1 MSTSNVKTILA
12 IQNDE
17 TDPPH
22 LVGRWLMELG
32 FEIRILRAYAGES
45 VPNTVPENIAGVIPL
60 GGHMGALDDHIA
72 PWLPNERALLAD
84 AIARNIPVFAI
95 CLGTQLL
102 AAAIG
107 GKVTRAKIVEIGA
120 KEIFPSDAAASDAI
134 FNFSGSLPVTQWHED
149 EVSVL
154 PPGAVTLA
162 SSPACANQIYR
173 VGQNSYGVQFHPEA
187 DLGIVAK
194 WEEHADNAFQTS
206 GITSALPEY
215 QAKVDE
221 ITATWRPFIQAWGA
235 KVLSQDRFIKF

>member
-1 MSTSNVKTILA
+1 MSTSAQKIILA

-32 FEIRILRAYAGES
+32 FEIKILRAYAGEN
-45 VPNTVPENIAGVIPL
+45 VPSSVPENIAGVIPL
-60 GGHMGALDDHIA
+60 GGHMGALDDDIA

-84 AIARNIPVFAI
+84 AVARNVPVFAI

-102 AAAIG
+102 AAALG

-120 KEIFPSDAAASDAI
+120 KEIFPSESAISDSI
-134 FNFSGSLPVTQWHED
+134 FNFEGSLPVTQWHED
-149 EVSVL
+149 EVSTL

-173 VGQNSYGVQFHPEA
+173 VGENSYGVQFHPEA
-187 DLGIVAK
+187 DLAIVAK
-194 WEEHADNAFQTS
+194 WEEHADHAFQTS
-206 GITSALPEY
+206 GVSSALPEY

-221 ITATWRPFIQAWGA
+221 ITSTWRPFIQAWGL
-235 KVLSQDRFIKF
+235 KVLSHTN

>member
-1 MSTSNVKTILA
+1 MSTFAAKTILA

-22 LVGRWLMELG
+22 LVGRWLMEIG
-32 FEIRILRAYAGES
+32 FEVKILRAYDGES

-120 KEIFPSDAAASDAI
+120 KEIFPSEAAASDSI

-215 QAKVDE
+215 QAKVAE
-221 ITATWRPFIQAWGA
+221 ITATWQPFIQAWGA

>member
-1 MSTSNVKTILA
+1 MTTLAAKTILA

-32 FEIRILRAYAGES
+32 FEIKILRAYAGEF
-45 VPNTVPENIAGVIPL
+45 VPPTVPENIAGVIPL

-84 AIARNIPVFAI
+84 AIAREIPVFAI

-102 AAAIG
+102 AEAIG
-107 GKVTRAKIVEIGA
+107 GKVARAKIVEIGA
-120 KEIFPSDAAASDAI
+120 KEIFPSAAAAADSI
-134 FNFSGSLPVTQWHED
+134 FNFTGSLPVTQWHED
-149 EVSVL
+149 EVSIL
-154 PPGAVTLA
+154 PPGAVALA

-173 VGQNSYGVQFHPEA
+173 VGKNSYGVQFHPEA
-187 DLGIVAK
+187 DLAIVAK
-194 WEEHADNAFQTS
+194 WEEHADHAFQTS
-206 GITSALPEY
+206 GVTSALPEY

-221 ITATWRPFIQAWGA
+221 ITATWRPFIQAWGM
-235 KVLSQDRFIKF
+235 KVLSHSK

>member
-1 MSTSNVKTILA
+1 MSTSAQKIILA

-32 FEIRILRAYAGES
+32 FEIKILRAYAGEN
-45 VPNTVPENIAGVIPL
+45 VPSSVPENIAGVIPL
-60 GGHMGALDDHIA
+60 GGHMGALDDDIA

-84 AIARNIPVFAI
+84 AVARNVPVFAI

-102 AAAIG
+102 AAALG

-120 KEIFPSDAAASDAI
+120 KEIFPSKSAISDSI
-134 FNFSGSLPVTQWHED
+134 FNFQGSLPVTQWHED
-149 EVSVL
+149 EVSTL

-162 SSPACANQIYR
+162 SSPACTNQIYR
-173 VGQNSYGVQFHPEA
+173 VGENSYGVQFHPEA
-187 DLGIVAK
+187 DLAIVAK
-194 WEEHADNAFQTS
+194 WEEHADHAFQTS
-206 GITSALPEY
+206 GVSSALPEY

-221 ITATWRPFIQAWGA
+221 ITSTWRPFIQAWGL
-235 KVLSQDRFIKF
+235 KVLSHTN

>member
-1 MSTSNVKTILA
+1 MSTTAQKIILA

-32 FEIRILRAYAGES
+32 FEIKILRAYAGES
-45 VPNTVPENIAGVIPL
+45 VPNSVPENIAGVIPL
-60 GGHMGALDDHIA
+60 GGHMGALDDDIA
-72 PWLPNERALLAD
+72 PWLANERALLAD
-84 AIARNIPVFAI
+84 AVARNIPVFAI

-102 AAAIG
+102 AAALG

-120 KEIFPSDAAASDAI
+120 KEIFPNESAISDSI
-134 FNFSGSLPVTQWHED
+134 FNFEGSLPVTQWHED
-149 EVSVL
+149 EVSTL

-173 VGQNSYGVQFHPEA
+173 VGENSYGVQFHPEA
-187 DLGIVAK
+187 DLAIVAK
-194 WEEHADNAFQTS
+194 WEEHADHAFQTS

-215 QAKVDE
+215 AKRVE
-221 ITATWRPFIQAWGA
+221 AITATWRPFIQAWGL
-235 KVLSQDRFIKF
+235 KVLSQSK

>member
-1 MSTSNVKTILA
+1 MSTPTKKTILA

-32 FEIRILRAYAGES
+32 FEIKILRAYAGEK
-45 VPNTVPENIAGVIPL
+45 VPSSVPENISALIPL
-60 GGHMGALDDHIA
+60 GGHMGALDDHLA

-84 AIARNIPVFAI
+84 AIAKNIPVFAI

-102 AAAIG
+102 AAALG
-107 GKVTRAKIVEIGA
+107 GKVTRAQIVEIGA
-120 KEIFPSDAAASDAI
+120 KEIFPSNSAISDSI
-134 FNFSGSLPVTQWHED
+134 FNFQGPLPVTQWHED
-149 EVSVL
+149 EVSIL

-173 VGQNSYGVQFHPEA
+173 VGENSYGVQFHPEA
-187 DLGIVAK
+187 DLSIVAK
-194 WEEHADNAFQTS
+194 WEEHADHAFQSS
-206 GITSALPEY
+206 GISSALPQY

-221 ITATWRPFIQAWGA
+221 ITSTWRPFIQAWGM
-235 KVLSQDRFIKF
+235 KVLSHTN

>member
-32 FEIRILRAYAGES
+32 FEIKILRAYAGES
-45 VPNTVPENIAGVIPL
+45 VPSAVPENIAGVIPL
-60 GGHMGALDDHIA
+60 GGHMGALDDHVA

-120 KEIFPSDAAASDAI
+120 K
-134 FNFSGSLPVTQWHED
+134 
-149 EVSVL
+149 
-154 PPGAVTLA
+154 
-162 SSPACANQIYR
+162 
-173 VGQNSYGVQFHPEA
+173 
-187 DLGIVAK
+187 
-194 WEEHADNAFQTS
+194 
-206 GITSALPEY
+206 
-215 QAKVDE
+215 
-221 ITATWRPFIQAWGA
+221 
-235 KVLSQDRFIKF
+235 

>member
-1 MSTSNVKTILA
+1 MSTFGAKTILA

-32 FEIRILRAYAGES
+32 FEIKILRAYGGES
-45 VPNTVPENIAGVIPL
+45 VPNAVPENIAGVIPL

-72 PWLPNERALLAD
+72 PWLANERALLAD

-102 AAAIG
+102 AEATG

-120 KEIFPSDAAASDAI
+120 KEIFPSDAASSDSI
-134 FNFSGSLPVTQWHED
+134 FNFSGPLPVTQWHED

-154 PPGAVTLA
+154 PPGAVSLA

-173 VGQNSYGVQFHPEA
+173 VGENSYGVQFHPEA

-206 GITSALPEY
+206 GIASALPEY
-215 QAKVDE
+215 QSRVDE
-221 ITATWRPFIQAWGA
+221 ITATWKPFIQAWGM
-235 KVLSQDRFIKF
+235 KVLSHTK

>member
-32 FEIRILRAYAGES
+32 FEIKILRAYAGES
-45 VPNTVPENIAGVIPL
+45 VPSTVPENIAGVIPL

-84 AIARNIPVFAI
+84 AIVRNIPVFAI

-102 AAAIG
+102 AAATG

-215 QAKVDE
+215 QTKVDE
-221 ITATWRPFIQAWGA
+221 ITATWQPFIQAWGA

>member
-1 MSTSNVKTILA
+1 MSTFGAKTILA

-32 FEIRILRAYAGES
+32 FEIKILRAYGGEC
-45 VPNTVPENIAGVIPL
+45 VPNAVPENIAGVIPL

-72 PWLPNERALLAD
+72 PWLANERALLAD

-102 AAAIG
+102 AEATG

-120 KEIFPSDAAASDAI
+120 KEIFPRDAASSDSI
-134 FNFSGSLPVTQWHED
+134 FNFSGPLPVTQWHED

-154 PPGAVTLA
+154 PPGAVSLA

-173 VGQNSYGVQFHPEA
+173 VGENSYGVQFHPEA

-206 GITSALPEY
+206 GIASALPEY
-215 QAKVDE
+215 QSRVDE
-221 ITATWRPFIQAWGA
+221 ITATWKPFIQAWGM
-235 KVLSQDRFIKF
+235 KVLSHTK

>member
-1 MSTSNVKTILA
+1 MTTLATKTILA

-32 FEIRILRAYAGES
+32 FEIKILRAYAGEF
-45 VPNTVPENIAGVIPL
+45 VTPAVPENIAGVIPL

-84 AIARNIPVFAI
+84 AIAREIPVFAI

-102 AAAIG
+102 AEAIG

-120 KEIFPSDAAASDAI
+120 KEIFPSVAAASDSI
-134 FNFSGSLPVTQWHED
+134 FNFAGPLPVTQWHED
-149 EVSVL
+149 EVSIL
-154 PPGAVTLA
+154 PPGAITLA

-173 VGQNSYGVQFHPEA
+173 VGENSYGVQFHPEA
-187 DLGIVAK
+187 DLAIVAK
-194 WEEHADNAFQTS
+194 WEEHADHAFQTS
-206 GITSALPEY
+206 GVTSALPEY
-215 QAKVDE
+215 QARVDE
-221 ITATWRPFIQAWGA
+221 ITSTWRPFLQAWGL
-235 KVLSQDRFIKF
+235 KVLSHVK

>member
-1 MSTSNVKTILA
+1 MNSNIPEKNGKTILA

-32 FEIRILRAYAGES
+32 FEIKILRAYAGEE
-45 VPNTVPENIAGVIPL
+45 VPTTVPENIAGVIPL

-72 PWLPNERALLAD
+72 LWLPNERALLAD
-84 AIARNIPVFAI
+84 AIARDIPVFAI

-102 AAAIG
+102 AEATG
-107 GKVTRAKIVEIGA
+107 GKVTRAKVVEIGA
-120 KEIFPSDAAASDAI
+120 KEIFPNEAAAADSI
-134 FNFSGSLPVTQWHED
+134 FNFAGPLPVTQWHED

-215 QAKVDE
+215 KAKVDE
-221 ITATWRPFIQAWGA
+221 ITTTWKPFIQAWGM
-235 KVLSQDRFIKF
+235 KVLSHAE

>member
-32 FEIRILRAYAGES
+32 FEIKILRAYAGES
-45 VPNTVPENIAGVIPL
+45 VPSAVPENIAGVIPL
-60 GGHMGALDDHIA
+60 GGHMGALDDHVA

-120 KEIFPSDAAASDAI
+120 KEIFPSEAATSDSI

-173 VGQNSYGVQFHPEA
+173 VGENSYGVQFHPEA

-194 WEEHADNAFQTS
+194 WEEHGDHAYQSS
-206 GITSALPEY
+206 GITSTLPDY

-221 ITATWRPFIQAWGA
+221 IIATWRPFIQAWGA
-235 KVLSQDRFIKF
+235 KVLSQDRFTKY

>member
-1 MSTSNVKTILA
+1 MSTIAAKTILA

-32 FEIRILRAYAGES
+32 FEIKILRAYAGES
-45 VPNTVPENIAGVIPL
+45 VPTTVPENIAGVIPL

-84 AIARNIPVFAI
+84 AIARDVPVFAI

-107 GKVTRAKIVEIGA
+107 GKVTRAKIDEIGA
-120 KEIFPSDAAASDAI
+120 KEIFPSAAAATDSI
-134 FNFSGSLPVTQWHED
+134 FNFVGPLPVTQWHED
-149 EVSVL
+149 EVSIL
-154 PPGAVTLA
+154 PPGAITLA
-162 SSPACANQIYR
+162 SSPACESQIYR
-173 VGQNSYGVQFHPEA
+173 VGENSYGVQFHPEA
-187 DLGIVAK
+187 DLAIVAK
-194 WEEHADNAFQTS
+194 WEAHADHAFQTS
-206 GITSALPEY
+206 GVASVLPEY

-221 ITATWRPFIQAWGA
+221 ITATWRPFIQAWGM
-235 KVLSQDRFIKF
+235 KVLSHVD

>member
-32 FEIRILRAYAGES
+32 FEIKILRAYAGES

-60 GGHMGALDDHIA
+60 GGHMGALDDHVA
-72 PWLPNERALLAD
+72 PWLVNERALLAD

-120 KEIFPSDAAASDAI
+120 KEIFPSEAAASDSI

-173 VGQNSYGVQFHPEA
+173 VGENSYGVQFHPEA

-235 KVLSQDRFIKF
+235 KVLSQDRFIKY

>member
-1 MSTSNVKTILA
+1 MTTLAAKTILA

-32 FEIRILRAYAGES
+32 FEIKILRAYAGEF
-45 VPNTVPENIAGVIPL
+45 VPATVPESIAGVIPL

-72 PWLPNERALLAD
+72 PWLANERALLAD
-84 AIARNIPVFAI
+84 AIAREIPVFAI

-102 AAAIG
+102 AEATG

-120 KEIFPSDAAASDAI
+120 KEIFPSVAAASDSI
-134 FNFSGSLPVTQWHED
+134 FNFAGPLPVTQWHED
-149 EVSVL
+149 EVSTL

-173 VGQNSYGVQFHPEA
+173 VGENSYGVQFHPEA
-187 DLGIVAK
+187 DLAIVAK
-194 WEEHADNAFQTS
+194 WEEHADHAFQTS
-206 GITSALPEY
+206 GVTSALPEY

-221 ITATWRPFIQAWGA
+221 ITSTWRPFIQAWGM
-235 KVLSQDRFIKF
+235 KVLSHVK

>member
-22 LVGRWLMELG
+22 LVGRWLMEIG
-32 FEIRILRAYAGES
+32 FEVKILRAYDGES

-84 AIARNIPVFAI
+84 AIVRNIPVFAI

-102 AAAIG
+102 AEATG

-120 KEIFPSDAAASDAI
+120 KEIFPSEAAASDSI

-173 VGQNSYGVQFHPEA
+173 VGENSYGVQFHPEA

-221 ITATWRPFIQAWGA
+221 ITATWRPFIQAWGM
-235 KVLSQDRFIKF
+235 KVLSHTK

>member
-32 FEIRILRAYAGES
+32 FEIKILRAYAGES

-120 KEIFPSDAAASDAI
+120 KEIFPSDAAVSDAI

-235 KVLSQDRFIKF
+235 KVLSQDRFIKY

>member
-1 MSTSNVKTILA
+1 MSTPANKTILA

-32 FEIRILRAYAGES
+32 FEIKILRAYAGES
-45 VPNTVPENIAGVIPL
+45 VPTTVPENIAGLIPL

-84 AIARNIPVFAI
+84 AIARDIPVFAI

-102 AAAIG
+102 AEATG

-120 KEIFPSDAAASDAI
+120 KEIFPNEAAAADSI
-134 FNFSGSLPVTQWHED
+134 FNFAGPLPVTQWHED

-221 ITATWRPFIQAWGA
+221 ITATWKPFIQAWGM
-235 KVLSQDRFIKF
+235 KVLSHAE

>member
-1 MSTSNVKTILA
+1 MSTSPSKTILA

-32 FEIRILRAYAGES
+32 FEIKILRAYAGES
-45 VPNTVPENIAGVIPL
+45 VPTTVPENIVGLIPL
-60 GGHMGALDDHIA
+60 GGHMGALDDHVA

-84 AIARNIPVFAI
+84 AVARDIPVFAI

-120 KEIFPSDAAASDAI
+120 KEIFPSPAAATDSI
-134 FNFSGSLPVTQWHED
+134 FNFAGPLPVTQWHED
-149 EVSVL
+149 EVSTL

-173 VGQNSYGVQFHPEA
+173 VGENSYGVQFHPEA
-187 DLGIVAK
+187 DLAIVAK
-194 WEEHADNAFQTS
+194 WEEHADHAFQTS
-206 GITSALPEY
+206 GVSSALPEY

-221 ITATWRPFIQAWGA
+221 ITSTWRPFIQAWGM
-235 KVLSQDRFIKF
+235 KVLSHVK

>member
-1 MSTSNVKTILA
+1 MSTIAAKTILA

-32 FEIRILRAYAGES
+32 FEIKILRAYAGES
-45 VPNTVPENIAGVIPL
+45 VPTTVPENIAGVIPL

-84 AIARNIPVFAI
+84 AIARDIPVFAI

-102 AAAIG
+102 AAATG

-120 KEIFPSDAAASDAI
+120 KEIFPNAASATDSI
-134 FNFSGSLPVTQWHED
+134 FNFVGPLPVTQWHED
-149 EVSVL
+149 EVSIL
-154 PPGAVTLA
+154 PPGAITLA
-162 SSPACANQIYR
+162 SSPACENQIYR
-173 VGQNSYGVQFHPEA
+173 VGENSYGVQFHPEA
-187 DLGIVAK
+187 DLAIVAK
-194 WEEHADNAFQTS
+194 WEAHADHAFQTS
-206 GITSALPEY
+206 GVASVLPEY

-221 ITATWRPFIQAWGA
+221 ITATWRPFIQAWGM
-235 KVLSQDRFIKF
+235 KVLSHVD

>member
-1 MSTSNVKTILA
+1 MSTFDAKTILA

-32 FEIRILRAYAGES
+32 FEIKILRAYAGEI
-45 VPNTVPENIAGVIPL
+45 VPNTVPENIVGVIPL

-72 PWLPNERALLAD
+72 PWLANERALLAD

-107 GKVTRAKIVEIGA
+107 GKVTRAKVVEIGA
-120 KEIFPSDAAASDAI
+120 KEIFPSEAAASDSI

-173 VGQNSYGVQFHPEA
+173 VGENSYGVQFHPEA

-194 WEEHADNAFQTS
+194 WEEHGDHAYQSS
-206 GITSALPEY
+206 GITSTLPDY

-221 ITATWRPFIQAWGA
+221 IIATWRPFIQAWGA
-235 KVLSQDRFIKF
+235 KVLSQDQFTKY

>member
-1 MSTSNVKTILA
+1 MSTTAQKIILA

-32 FEIRILRAYAGES
+32 FEIKILRAYAGES
-45 VPNTVPENIAGVIPL
+45 VPSSVPENIAGVIPL
-60 GGHMGALDDHIA
+60 GGHMGALDDDIA
-72 PWLPNERALLAD
+72 PWLANERALLAD
-84 AIARNIPVFAI
+84 AVARNIPVFAI

-102 AAAIG
+102 AAALG

-120 KEIFPSDAAASDAI
+120 KEIFPNESAISDSI
-134 FNFSGSLPVTQWHED
+134 FNFEGSLPVTQWHED
-149 EVSVL
+149 EVSTL

-173 VGQNSYGVQFHPEA
+173 VGENSYGVQFHPEA
-187 DLGIVAK
+187 DLAIVAK
-194 WEEHADNAFQTS
+194 WEEHADHAFQTS

-215 QAKVDE
+215 AKRVE
-221 ITATWRPFIQAWGA
+221 AITATWRPFIQAWGL
-235 KVLSQDRFIKF
+235 KVLSQSK